1 MFQIVAEVFDYDMT
15 PPTVE
20 LGGPHGYRTGCATT
34 IPFADAHGLVH
45 LPLTLPQD
53 YFPAFINRMR
63 PEQITDLWLRATEEV
78 WAVGGTAVHLVHPD
92 NVLRRPALLRSYRD
106 YLEAVLDR
114 GAVVR
119 LPGEVMTMRGVRK

>member
-1 MFQIVAEVFDYDMT
+1 MFAVVAEVFEYDMT

-20 LGGPHGYRTGCATT
+20 VGGPHGWRTGCATT
-34 IPFADAHGLVH
+34 VPFTDEFGLAH

-53 YFPAFINRMR
+53 YFLSYIDRLTPTEITARWLEVT
-63 PEQITDLWLRATEEV
+63 EQV

-92 NVLRRPALLRSYRD
+92 NVLRRPGLLKAYEN
-106 YLEAVLDR
+106 YLTEVLDR

-119 LPGEVMTMRGVRK
+119 LPADVMTTRGVRK